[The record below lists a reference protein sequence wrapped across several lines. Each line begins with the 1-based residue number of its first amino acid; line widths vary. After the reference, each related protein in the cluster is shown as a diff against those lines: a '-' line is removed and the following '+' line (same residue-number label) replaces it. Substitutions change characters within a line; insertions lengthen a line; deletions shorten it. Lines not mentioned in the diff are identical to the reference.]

1 MTTTDKGFLGNLEN
15 LRGFI
20 LERVLNEGEF
30 FQSSTKV
37 PKIKINAYISD
48 PVSHFVTLLGTLPS
62 PVGPSTAIIRI
73 ERLPFPSDHTD
84 KIIELLQDIK
94 FIESTDIVRIKSWCH
109 NHKNITHIIPFFFT
123 TFLLEIQYSWLL
135 AWFTKHESLPDAK
148 INIICPAT
156 ETHIRKV
163 CISSPIA
170 SPF

>member
-20 LERVLNEGEF
+20 LERVLNEGGF

-37 PKIKINAYISD
+37 PKIKTNAYISD

-109 NHKNITHIIPFFFT
+109 NHNKT
-123 TFLLEIQYSWLL
+123 LL
-135 AWFTKHESLPDAK
+135 T
-148 INIICPAT
+148 
-156 ETHIRKV
+156 
-163 CISSPIA
+163 SSP
-170 SPF
+170 SSLLLFSLKFSTRGCLPGLRNMNHYPTPKLT